1 MGGYASGKRSWA
13 ISDRSGLKFPYTE
26 MVREWNGML
35 VHTSEYEPKQPQLD
49 PKPAGSDPQALW
61 NPRPQPASKASLILL
76 EPNPFTTMIYSGV
89 VYLNVY
95 SFDHQRKAGDVVR
108 FRGPAQVTTAGSGG
122 ADAMNLQAFA
132 NIPLFANMVDPGDG
146 GAINKSTGFTISL
159 GQIDSGGNVTGATTT
174 DPLTNPINYFY
185 VNLGTVGSVS
195 AGLPIGTLS
204 DVSGGGDN
212 CSAGPVTLGVVNG

>member
-1 MGGYASGKRSWA
+1 MGGYASGKQSWA
-13 ISDRSGLKFPYTE
+13 ISDRSGLRFPYTE

-49 PKPAGSDPQALW
+49 PKPVGSDPQALW

-122 ADAMNLQAFA
+122 ADATNLQQFI

-174 DPLTNPINYFY
+174 DPLSNPINYFY

-212 CSAGPVTLGVVNG
+212 CSAGPVTLGVVYG